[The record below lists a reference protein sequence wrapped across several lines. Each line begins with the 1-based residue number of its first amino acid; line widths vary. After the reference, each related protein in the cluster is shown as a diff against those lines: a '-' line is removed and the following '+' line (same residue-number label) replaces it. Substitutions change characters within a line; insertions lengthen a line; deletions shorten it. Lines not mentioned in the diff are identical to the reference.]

1 MTPSFDNL
9 RRPDY
14 FGTPMEDMDPF
25 QRQLYRLGI
34 GPRSNVYVCL
44 SKYKRRKCRMGKRG

>member
-14 FGTPMEDMDPF
+14 LGTPMEDMDPF

-34 GPRSNVYVCL
+34 DPRSNVYVRL